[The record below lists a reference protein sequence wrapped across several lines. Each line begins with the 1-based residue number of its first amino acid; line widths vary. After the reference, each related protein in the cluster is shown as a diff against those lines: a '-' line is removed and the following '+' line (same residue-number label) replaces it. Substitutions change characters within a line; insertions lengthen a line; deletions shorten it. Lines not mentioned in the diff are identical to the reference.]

1 MTTQKQVVINAII
14 EVTGSINGKVTLTS
28 EQRKQVL
35 DIIALQ
41 LVEQNCISADA
52 THKDL
57 ESLRKHY
64 VSGLLTNW
72 MNKAPELNGGVKYEA
87 KNPGSRTKDATLQAL
102 KAVCIKFADEGNPN
116 LPAAV
121 EEYNKCLDALNKA
134 KAKTKSV
141 EIDLTVIPAETLA
154 RLNLQANSK

>member
-1 MTTQKQVVINAII
+1 MTTQKQVVISAII

-35 DIIALQ
+35 DIIAVQ

-57 ESLRKHY
+57 ASLRKHY

-102 KAVCIKFADEGNPN
+102 KAIVEQFTADNNPN

-121 EEYNKCLDALNKA
+121 EEYNKCFDALKKA
-134 KAKTKSV
+134 KAKTKST
-141 EIDLTVIPAETLA
+141 EIDFSVLPAETLA
-154 RLNLQANSK
+154 RLNLQVNE